1 MMIGNLL
8 IYGAVVTSAGS
19 TAALAW
25 AATRDESIAAYG
37 RYLLYAT
44 AGLFVAAYGLLTYQF
59 ATLDYA
65 NKYVWEYTADYISLF
80 YRITGTYAGVN
91 GSLLLWATLVAVFV
105 AWLGRDARDREHA
118 LVASIGAGVM
128 TVFALMAVNRTPF
141 TPFTFEG
148 AAQIFGPQGLL
159 PLLLNP
165 YMGIHPPITFVGYAL
180 TVPPFAIAAAHF
192 YRRLRGREGL
202 YKRWLPRTMSWLRL
216 SWLFLTGAVALG
228 ALWSYNTLGWGGLWA
243 WDPVETAVLVS
254 WLVVSMG
261 VHAVANY
268 RRRGQNRLLAP
279 AMTAVALPGVLFA
292 RFITQSGT
300 SPLHSFGV
308 KFSTLL
314 VALMI
319 VSFLIAVVPALIFWL
334 RAGEE
339 VGRDLDDH
347 LLTLGNLLYLSVLV
361 IGVLTFISVWGIGL
375 PAVGKLLAGTEMDI
389 GVNFYNLWSYP
400 VAVAMLLLLGLYNDY
415 VANGRDCLRMFYG
428 VIAIT
433 LLVAVIPLEGWQI
446 APDASGLFY
455 GILGQVNALVL
466 FPPVAYVFLGVTDRL
481 MTVIPRLQSRD
492 EQIALTGR
500 GLVHVGLALIILA
513 APFTYLFAASGA
525 GMVPVG
531 STGMGSVTL
540 GDSQYAVSMEN
551 YRSVEQPTVADLSE
565 TQRQALMD
573 EIEAA
578 SMQASQVQGQNLGSA
593 FVYGEIT
600 DFRRNS
606 QTVSL
611 QLSGANVWV
620 PVGAVQ
626 SPQNF
631 VGRTLY
637 LQGRVQSEASGE
649 TTVQYRTIGQFPMV
663 GFAALDA
670 VVPPHRFTRH
680 QATVQVYKNGNQI
693 ANGQAGLRN
702 NALYGSVSEIYI
714 QHGLL
719 KDTYV
724 APQQVQTLQ
733 GGTPAMYISVK
744 EVPLMNGVRLG
755 IAVMLIGGFLIWRF
769 DRGEAEDW
777 D

>member
-1 MMIGNLL
+1 
-8 IYGAVVTSAGS
+8 
-19 TAALAW
+19 
-25 AATRDESIAAYG
+25 
-37 RYLLYAT
+37 
-44 AGLFVAAYGLLTYQF
+44 
-59 ATLDYA
+59 
-65 NKYVWEYTADYISLF
+65 
-80 YRITGTYAGVN
+80 
-91 GSLLLWATLVAVFV
+91 
-105 AWLGRDARDREHA
+105 
-118 LVASIGAGVM
+118 
-128 TVFALMAVNRTPF
+128 
-141 TPFTFEG
+141 
-148 AAQIFGPQGLL
+148 
-159 PLLLNP
+159 
-165 YMGIHPPITFVGYAL
+165 
-180 TVPPFAIAAAHF
+180 
-192 YRRLRGREGL
+192 
-202 YKRWLPRTMSWLRL
+202 
-216 SWLFLTGAVALG
+216 
-228 ALWSYNTLGWGGLWA
+228 
-243 WDPVETAVLVS
+243 
-254 WLVVSMG
+254 
-261 VHAVANY
+261 
-268 RRRGQNRLLAP
+268 
-279 AMTAVALPGVLFA
+279 
-292 RFITQSGT
+292 
-300 SPLHSFGV
+300 
-308 KFSTLL
+308 
-314 VALMI
+314 
-319 VSFLIAVVPALIFWL
+319 
-334 RAGEE
+334 
-339 VGRDLDDH
+339 
-347 LLTLGNLLYLSVLV
+347 
-361 IGVLTFISVWGIGL
+361 
-375 PAVGKLLAGTEMDI
+375 
-389 GVNFYNLWSYP
+389 
-400 VAVAMLLLLGLYNDY
+400 
-415 VANGRDCLRMFYG
+415 
-428 VIAIT
+428 
-433 LLVAVIPLEGWQI
+433 
-446 APDASGLFY
+446 
-455 GILGQVNALVL
+455 
-466 FPPVAYVFLGVTDRL
+466 
-481 MTVIPRLQSRD
+481 
-492 EQIALTGR
+492 
-500 GLVHVGLALIILA
+500 
-513 APFTYLFAASGA
+513 
-525 GMVPVG
+525 MVPVG

-565 TQRQALMD
+565 TQRQALFD
-573 EIEAA
+573 EVEAA
-578 SMQASQVQGQNLGSA
+578 SIEASQVQGQNLGSA

-637 LQGRVQSEASGE
+637 LQGRVQSDASGE